1 MNNVM
6 NITKLSYSNLWSMRK
21 MLVSILIFIPISALN
36 LFILNMI
43 IPITVYNFT
52 YQVMAYEDKDSI
64 DTLISYLP
72 VTKKEYILSRY
83 VLAFINLLIGITFFT
98 LGYIFIL
105 MVKKYS
111 FVFGIQFDIMDFGFQ
126 TTYLQQGVLG
136 VITAIFSISALIPF
150 LIKFGSIKGRYISM
164 FVVMIFLFGAI
175 ALQGNINNVITQTLI
190 SLNNINLILLTA
202 LITIVVL
209 TISYILSKMMY
220 KTKEVSSDNK

>member
-6 NITKLSYSNLWSMRK
+6 NITKLSYTNLWSMRK

-105 MVKKYS
+105 MVK
-111 FVFGIQFDIMDFGFQ
+111 
-126 TTYLQQGVLG
+126 
-136 VITAIFSISALIPF
+136 
-150 LIKFGSIKGRYISM
+150 
-164 FVVMIFLFGAI
+164 
-175 ALQGNINNVITQTLI
+175 NTLL
-190 SLNNINLILLTA
+190 SLAYKLILWTLDFKQH
-202 LITIVVL
+202 IF
-209 TISYILSKMMY
+209 
-220 KTKEVSSDNK
+220 NKAY